1 LATKHAEG
9 TLRSHLVARG
19 MVQQAERAFITGLN
33 LVDLRM
39 SSAKKR

>member
-1 LATKHAEG
+1 
-9 TLRSHLVARG
+9 

-39 SSAKKR
+39 SSAKKRSDQVFMRVRG